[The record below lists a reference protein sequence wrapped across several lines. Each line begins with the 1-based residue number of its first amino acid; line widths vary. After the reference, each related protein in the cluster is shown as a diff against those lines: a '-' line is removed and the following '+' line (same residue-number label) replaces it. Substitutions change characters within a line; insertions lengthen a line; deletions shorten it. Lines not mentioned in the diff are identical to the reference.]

1 MTHEQTRD
9 LLIEIERRLQT
20 MDPTMVVYNKIETD
34 DLVSYFNQFQNT
46 FVKQL
51 YQIKSKPEEN
61 KKLSVKLDSY
71 LSTLYS
77 IEQLTKATDDVQ
89 HKDCFT
95 YSLPSR
101 YLLYIDSVS
110 KINLSYKDNKTFTV
124 NNQLVEYESTISQVM
139 NKAFNNGNII
149 RKPLVVISN
158 GLDVYVDQ
166 YSTLDS
172 VTLTYIKMPQQ
183 ILIND
188 VDYACELPY
197 ECFDELVEGTVD
209 LYINT
214 KYKLQSGQKSDEK
227 TKQDKGG
234 DEQ

>member
-1 MTHEQTRD
+1 MTHKQTRD

-34 DLVSYFNQFQNT
+34 DLISYFNQFQNT

-77 IEQLTKATDDVQ
+77 VEQLTKATDDVQ

-95 YSLPSR
+95 YNLPSR

-158 GLDVYVDQ
+158 GLDVYIDQ

-172 VTLTYIKMPQQ
+172 ITLTYIKMPQQ
-183 ILIND
+183 LQLDDSN
-188 VDYACELPY
+188 YACELPY

>member
-1 MTHEQTRD
+1 MTHELTQN

-20 MDPTMVVYNKIETD
+20 MDPTMIVYNKIETD
-34 DLVSYFNQFQNT
+34 DLISYFNLFLNT

-77 IEQLTKATDDVQ
+77 RKLLVKIGDRALK
-89 HKDCFT
+89 KDCFT
-95 YSLPSR
+95 YALPDE
-101 YLLYIDSVS
+101 YLLYIDSIS
-110 KINLSYKDNKTFTV
+110 KIKLSYKNNKILTV
-124 NNQLVEYESTISQVM
+124 NNQLVEYESTISLVM
-139 NKAFNNGNII
+139 NSAFNSGNII

-158 GLDVYVDQ
+158 GLDVYIDQ

-172 VTLTYIKMPQQ
+172 VILTYIKMPQ
-183 ILIND
+183 LISIDN
-188 VDYACELPY
+188 VSYACELPY

-209 LYINT
+209 LYINI